1 MDSLVPITMS
11 EVSLKE
17 GEVYEHVIPVNH
29 NAFVYMLAG
38 SVELGTS
45 ATPLEKTHVATLT
58 FDETAEGESGLR
70 IKATSRT
77 KLLVY
82 SGKPIREDYIAHG
95 PFVMNTEDEIRQ
107 AFRDYHAGVFGPPA
121 VK

>member
-1 MDSLVPITMS
+1 V
-11 EVSLKE
+11 
-17 GEVYEHVIPVNH
+17 
-29 NAFVYMLAG
+29 LAG
-38 SVELGTS
+38 SVNLGSS
-45 ATPLEKTHVATLT
+45 ATPLEKTDVATLT
-58 FDETAEGESGLR
+58 FDEANEGESTLS
-70 IKATSRT
+70 ITATSRA

-82 SGKPIREDYIAHG
+82 SGVPLREDYIAHG